1 MMNATPQFTFL
12 FVAILGAI
20 FLGALLLLFFLF
32 VARHRMLGVLLVG
45 VLCLF
50 MAVPVLMYW
59 GLARDVSHR
68 AMVREE
74 FLSHATGRAAGVDRA
89 SASARSS
96 AHAFPRRGE
105 VDLAVRHSV
114 HNSANGELARGQGGG
129 RDPGA
134 FQSGVIGNGR
144 CRGGS
149 GRDRGFVAGARVA
162 RRVVSACCRFRA
174 AAGRH
179 NGGSFLATSLGPGSS
194 PED

>member
-12 FVAILGAI
+12 LVAILGAI

-74 FLSHATGRAAGVDRA
+74 FLRTKRVEQQVLTARAP
-89 SASARSS
+89 AREAAPMHFLAEERSTW
-96 AHAFPRRGE
+96 PRR
-105 VDLAVRHSV
+105 
-114 HNSANGELARGQGGG
+114 
-129 RDPGA
+129 P
-134 FQSGVIGNGR
+134 
-144 CRGGS
+144 
-149 GRDRGFVAGARVA
+149 
-162 RRVVSACCRFRA
+162 
-174 AAGRH
+174 
-179 NGGSFLATSLGPGSS
+179 
-194 PED
+194 